1 MAIDFDKEFSSFV
14 EGGEGSSIRDIY
26 SIIPSLTQSQIRILS
41 EMEFFAEKYNLLDIK
56 AFMKR
61 YIDNISKNKNLSF
74 LSSMNMK
81 SLLKA
86 YTQDE
91 LIRGIKVQSSIN
103 PSE

>member
-1 MAIDFDKEFSSFV
+1 MSIDFDKEFSSFV
-14 EGGEGSSIRDIY
+14 EGSEGSSIKDIY
-26 SIIPSLTQSQIRILS
+26 SIIPCLDQSQIRILS
-41 EMEFFAEKYNLLDIK
+41 EMEYFAEKYNLDEVK

-61 YIDNISKNKNLSF
+61 YLDNISKNKNLSF

-103 PSE
+103 QQE